1 MALRWT
7 VPLQRRAVEVEL
19 CCVRARGFLAAAAE
33 SLAPP
38 MPVAD
43 APADVRARL
52 ELVRGMLTGA
62 SDGLALAACSM
73 EAAELFAVRAAA
85 ANPIRPFP
93 SVQHITDGDHPAAAA
108 AARLALILFQSAR
121 PCTEQACTCVEW
133 CRAHLRTA
141 ESLLA
146 VPALPGVDGIL
157 DGEHFNA
164 LHDAVE
170 AALNLTKF
178 GAVLAITAHWLVR

>member
-19 CCVRARGFLAAAAE
+19 CCVRACGFLAAAVE
-33 SLAPP
+33 SLASP

-62 SDGLALAACSM
+62 SDDLALAASSM
-73 EAAELFAVRAAA
+73 EAAELFAVRGAAA
-85 ANPIRPFP
+85 KPTAPLA
-93 SVQHITDGDHPAAAA
+93 SVQHIPGGNHHEA

-121 PCTEQACTCVEW
+121 PCTEQACNCVEW
-133 CRAHLRTA
+133 CRGHLRTA

-170 AALNLTKF
+170 DALNLAKV
-178 GAVLAITAHWLVR
+178 GAVLAIAAHWLVR

>member
-19 CCVRARGFLAAAAE
+19 CCVRARGFLAVAAE

-62 SDGLALAACSM
+62 SDDLALAASSM
-73 EAAELFAVRAAA
+73 EAAELFSVRAATA
-85 ANPIRPFP
+85 TPTAPLA
-93 SVQHITDGDHPAAAA
+93 SVQHIPDGDHPAA

-121 PCTEQACTCVEW
+121 PCTEQACNCVEW

-170 AALNLTKF
+170 AALNLAKF